1 VAYDWRTDLLGIVA
15 RHADGCPLRVSG
27 SCRCGPLGYRGGV
40 WEWQLDQWTI
50 GPLVATA
57 DEARDWQRAA
67 HRQPEPTTTKG
78 AGCISF
84 GASTPTEELC
94 SPTEKLC
101 WWTFCSAA
109 VGIGSILLAVAIAG
123 CRG

>member
-1 VAYDWRTDLLGIVA
+1 MAYESRTDLLGIVA
-15 RHADGCPLRVSG
+15 RHADDCPMRVSG

-40 WEWQLDQWTI
+40 WDWQLDQWTL
-50 GPLVATA
+50 GPLVEAA

-67 HRQPEPTTTKG
+67 HQAEATTTEA
-78 AGCISF
+78 AGCTSL
-84 GASTPTEELC
+84 GATTPIEA
-94 SPTEKLC
+94 LC
-101 WWTFCSAA
+101 WRTLCSAA